1 MILINAVVFMVHL
14 ISARWIDQEIA
25 EAIFIDCRKRCKQ
38 RIPFVK
44 KGTEPVILYFTF
56 LLDV

>member
-25 EAIFIDCRKRCKQ
+25 EAIFIDCRKRFEQ

-44 KGTEPVILYFTF
+44 KK
-56 LLDV
+56 D